1 MFCSKCGAENKEN
14 AKFCRKCGAVLNAGA
29 TVSVNIL
36 DDKPVH
42 DNKPVHNK
50 ENSNKGKALISGSV
64 IVIIALLIVLTI
76 IAQPKELILNGGE
89 PMEVYVGDWDY
100 ITVSE
105 SSNKLTEEDFDDI
118 IWKVED
124 ESILSVN
131 DMEVE
136 AYYDEALFDE
146 TDGRCTCETNV
157 YAEIKKGIRTWEGT
171 LPVTVCL
178 EPVDFYSGEV
188 LIEPYDIED
197 SQYEVKPS
205 DTASLYIYLQSQT
218 DSAND
223 MSFLVKKGEI
233 TEVDVP
239 EDQYIRY
246 VALGETWYGE
256 AYLFG
261 PYTSFR
267 KGTKVLDFEEY
278 TYTTT
283 FGVDNG
289 NGDSE
294 SIDSDE
300 FPGMIKG
307 EL

>member
-1 MFCSKCGAENKEN
+1 MFCSKCGAENKEM
-14 AKFCRKCGAVLNAGA
+14 AKFCSKCGAALNVG
-29 TVSVNIL
+29 TSESIIS
-36 DDKPVH
+36 
-42 DNKPVHNK
+42 K
-50 ENSNKGKALISGSV
+50 ENVKQDGTQKSDAQKSGSKRNFIIGGSV
-64 IVIIALLIVLTI
+64 IFVIAIMIALTI

-136 AYYDEALFDE
+136 AYYDETLFDE

-278 TYTTT
+278 SYTTT